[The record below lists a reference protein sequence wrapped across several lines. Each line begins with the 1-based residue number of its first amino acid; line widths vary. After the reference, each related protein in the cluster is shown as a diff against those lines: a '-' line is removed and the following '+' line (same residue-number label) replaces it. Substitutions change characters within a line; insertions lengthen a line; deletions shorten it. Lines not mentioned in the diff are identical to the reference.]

1 MENLILSNLKVLL
14 RSTPEEWLAATEGTA
29 TLVTGTD
36 AHHDTEWL
44 ERHYGSAFSKIHAFP
59 NYTMNDGVLKYV
71 DKIVAEGS
79 FRRIIAMSEADVM
92 RAALLRERHG
102 ITGPNWGEALHM
114 RDKYLMKQPLKE
126 LGIPVPR
133 ARKVQNA
140 LDVTDFIAE
149 VGYPIVLKPVCGAG
163 STHTYVIETEQ
174 ELDDLL
180 ERGYFS
186 GFIVDKMPVL
196 LAEEFIHGQ
205 QYRVDGFYADGKC
218 QYITAA
224 RLIGTNLEFLSGRHF
239 ANSLL
244 DAGSELSKKITSFAR
259 NVLETALPFGP
270 EGMFHMEVWQ
280 RPNGEIVFGEVG
292 ARLGGI
298 SIFEENRFGFE
309 VDYKMAAVRALCG
322 LGTPNWPSAAE
333 LQKRFA
339 GHVVIS
345 PQAGFLES
353 VPESCPFEWA
363 VDYKYKP
370 AGQRYTLMRG
380 SNDEAAMIMV
390 TGSSEEQVEKR
401 LQEAAQWFYDT
412 AVWSE

>member
-1 MENLILSNLKVLL
+1 MDNLVLSNLKVLL
-14 RSTPEEWLAATEGTA
+14 RSTPEEWLAATDGTA

-36 AHHDTEWL
+36 AEHSLEWL
-44 ERHYGSAFSKIHAFP
+44 NREYGSAFAAIHAFP
-59 NYTMNDGVLKYV
+59 NYTMNDAVLKHL
-71 DKIVAEGS
+71 DKIVAKGN

-92 RAALLRERHG
+92 RASLLRERHG
-102 ITGPNWGEALHM
+102 IPGLTWDQALHM

-133 ARKVQNA
+133 ARKVRNA
-140 LDVTDFIAE
+140 LDVVDFAAE

-163 STHTYVIETEQ
+163 SMHTYVIESEK
-174 ELDDLL
+174 ELDDVL
-180 ERGYFS
+180 EDGYFS

-196 LAEEFIHGQ
+196 LAEEFIQGQ

-239 ANSLL
+239 ANALL
-244 DAGSELSKKITSFAR
+244 DAGSELSEKITSFAR
-259 NVLETALPFGP
+259 NVLESALPFGP

-322 LGTPNWPSAAE
+322 LGTPDWPSPAE
-333 LQKRFA
+333 LQRRFA

-353 VPESCPFEWA
+353 VPQSCPFDWV
-363 VDYKYKP
+363 VDYKCKP
-370 AGQRYTLMRG
+370 AGQRYSLMRA
-380 SNDEAAMIMV
+380 SNDEVAMIMV
-390 TGSSEEQVEKR
+390 TGSSEHEVENR